1 MGTILVLAILI
12 AIVAGIIRSMIRDR
26 KHGCSSCGAGCAN
39 CAMHR
44 GEGEGCHSAASHR
57 H

>member
-39 CAMHR
+39 CGTGCAMRR
-44 GEGEGCHSAASHR
+44 GEDEG
-57 H
+57 